1 MPAAASNEGPLRRAA
16 ADLQSRISAD
26 IELLWDDGEP
36 ATRDVHKLTVIA
48 RDVPLVFPVEH
59 DVLVARGAPYER
71 FMSTVASEVSK
82 MIEGRRSA
90 PPSA

>member
-1 MPAAASNEGPLRRAA
+1 MPAPGSNETALRRAS
-16 ADLQSRISAD
+16 ADLQSRLVD
-26 IELLWDDGEP
+26 DVELMWDDGEP

-59 DVLVARGAPYER
+59 DVLVARGAPYEQ
-71 FMSTVASEVSK
+71 FVKTVAAEVTK
-82 MIEGRRSA
+82 MIEGKRSA

>member
-1 MPAAASNEGPLRRAA
+1 MPAAPTEGALKRAS
-16 ADLQSRISAD
+16 ADLQSRLTDAV
-26 IELLWDDGEP
+26 ELLWDDGEP

-71 FMSTVASEVSK
+71 FVATVAAEVTR
-82 MIEGRRSA
+82 MVEGRRSA

>member
-1 MPAAASNEGPLRRAA
+1 MPATASSQGALSRAS

-26 IELLWDDGEP
+26 VELVWDDGEP
-36 ATRDVHKLTVIA
+36 AARDVHKLTIIA

-59 DVLVARGAPYER
+59 DVLVARGASYER
-71 FMSTVASEVSK
+71 FMNTVASEVTK
-82 MIEGRRSA
+82 MMEGRRSA

>member
-1 MPAAASNEGPLRRAA
+1 MPASGNSDGALNRASADLRSRIA
-16 ADLQSRISAD
+16 ADV
-26 IELLWDDGEP
+26 ELLWDDGEP

-59 DVLVARGAPYER
+59 DVLVARGAPYEQ
-71 FMSTVASEVSK
+71 FMKTVAAEVAK
-82 MIEGRRSA
+82 MMEGKRSA